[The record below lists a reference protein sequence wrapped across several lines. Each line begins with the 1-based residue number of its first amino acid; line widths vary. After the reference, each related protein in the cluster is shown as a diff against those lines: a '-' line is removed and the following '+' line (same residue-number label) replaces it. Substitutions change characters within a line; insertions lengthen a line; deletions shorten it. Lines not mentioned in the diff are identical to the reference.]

1 MQPDFIAALARAAR
15 PGARLGFATDWRAYA
30 AWTLERMTAQRDWAW
45 TAERPAAWRSP
56 PDDHVTTR
64 YEQKALG
71 DTAPIFLN
79 FVRL

>member
-1 MQPDFIAALARAAR
+1 MGELARVAR
-15 PGARLGFATDWRAYA
+15 PGARLRFATDRRDYA
-30 AWTLERMTAQRDWAW
+30 AWTLARMAARSDWAW
-45 TAERPAAWRSP
+45 TAEGPAGWRNP
-56 PDDHVTTR
+56 PADHVITR